1 MKPIPQS
8 PRRPA
13 ILHRQEGFTL
23 ILALTVLL
31 ITSLLLVAAFTAANG
46 EVHLTNTDR
55 AQKKAYYAAEAG
67 IEDYEYHLTQDGN
80 YLSYCTEGPAAT
92 NKALNQNGETIHRAT
107 VPSTNGEPTNEQ
119 YAIQLLPA
127 ESASKEDP
135 NWASD
140 PHCDQNHLVESMV
153 EEKGSATGTFRIEST
168 GYSSGA
174 ESTIVA
180 TFRNANFVSYVW
192 YTKYETGDPAIYGPP
207 PTANPPYPTALP
219 NYFAECGEFYPK
231 RPPQGRLEISGV
243 KYPERCLNNFF
254 INGESVNGPLHT
266 ADHGGVCG
274 SPTFGRNENDRIEF
288 GNGGNPTGEGFSN
301 EAPCGEAA
309 TPTFKG
315 KHILPKEALSIE
327 PPPGDE
333 ELKHLVEPAYLYA
346 GKTEFVLEG
355 NTMTVNKYALNSK
368 GEVEITPTKG
378 VEYPPNGI
386 IYVTG
391 GCPEAYTPYGPK
403 PKYYPNEVAAGSDTT
418 CGNVYVHGEYK
429 KSLTIAAENDVVI
442 NGNLTTPVNSE
453 GTPTTNDLLG
463 LIANNFVRV
472 YHPVVEA
479 YEGKA
484 PEFSTI
490 RSELEGALHKET
502 IRVEAQGALAN
513 ELKIEVKESGA
524 EFEVLVLNGTSEK
537 LETTGLL
544 KEAKQLLTLTSPYV
558 VYGEGAKYAEGKA
571 EKLKALP
578 AASLGHKE
586 VVKIEAK
593 NPKLGK
599 ELEVEV
605 KETGPKFEVVV
616 YTIESETLKELEKF
630 GPYTTAKE
638 LTEHTSPNVVF
649 AKGAKYSEG
658 EKEKLKKSTGKW
670 LDSKCNENGQKKIE
684 TFNSTVRECE
694 YTDEAAE
701 CDAPNSSKD
710 LIEPTIYAAMLAVK
724 HAVIVDN
731 FTCGAATLKNLDV
744 YGAVAGLYT
753 NGFTGEFSGSTII
766 HGYPYDANYDNRL
779 QVEEPPHFLNPV
791 QAAWY
796 VQRQTIAPNP

>member
-1 MKPIPQS
+1 MKLTPQS

-23 ILALTVLL
+23 ILVLTVLL

-80 YLSYCTEGPAAT
+80 YLSYCTKPKPA
-92 NKALNQNGETIHRAT
+92 NPALNQVGSTTNRAT
-107 VPSTNGEPTNEQ
+107 VPPAKEGEATNEQ

-127 ESASKEDP
+127 ESDP
-135 NWASD
+135 FPKDHECD
-140 PHCDQNHLVESMV
+140 PNHLVETMV
-153 EEKGSATGTFRIEST
+153 EEQGSATGTFRIEST
-168 GYSSGA
+168 GYSSGS

-207 PTANPPYPTALP
+207 PTSNPPYPTSLP
-219 NYFAECGEFYPK
+219 NYFTECGEFYPK

-254 INGESVNGPLHT
+254 ISGESVNGPLHT

-288 GNGGNPTGEGFSN
+288 GNGGNPEGEGFSN
-301 EAPCGEAA
+301 EAPCGAAA

-333 ELKHLVEPAYLYA
+333 ELKHLVESAYLYA

-368 GEVEITPTKG
+368 GEVEITPTHG

-391 GCPEAYTPYGPK
+391 GCAEAFTPYGPK
-403 PKYYPNEVAAGSDTT
+403 PKYYPNEVAAASDTT

-429 KSLTIAAENDVVI
+429 KSLTIAAENDVII
-442 NGNLTTPVNSE
+442 NGNLTTPVNGE
-453 GTPTTNDLLG
+453 GAPTTNALLG

-484 PEFSTI
+484 PEFGTI

-502 IRVEAQGALAN
+502 IRVEAQGALAS
-513 ELKIEVKESGA
+513 ELKIEVKESGG
-524 EFEVLVLNGTSEK
+524 EFEVLVLNGKSEK

-558 VYGEGAKYAEGKA
+558 IYGEGAKYAEGKA
-571 EKLKALP
+571 EKLKAL
-578 AASLGHKE
+578 AAGSLGHKE

-593 NPKLGK
+593 SPKLGK
-599 ELEVEV
+599 ELRIEV
-605 KETGPKFEVVV
+605 KESGPEYEVVV
-616 YTIESETLKELEKF
+616 LNEKLEPLQKIEKLKSAEGL
-630 GPYTTAKE
+630 
-638 LTEHTSPNVVF
+638 VVGC
-649 AKGAKYSEG
+649 ASSYVVCKGGTNYSEG
-658 EKEKLKKSTGKW
+658 KTEKLKKNSGKW
-670 LDSKCNENGQKKIE
+670 LDEKCNENGQKKIE
-684 TFNSTVRECE
+684 IFNSTVRECE

-701 CDAPNSSKD
+701 CDAPNNEAKD
-710 LIEPTIYAAMLAVK
+710 LKEPTIYAAMLAVK

-731 FTCGAATLKNLDV
+731 FTCGAANLNNLNV

-766 HGYPYDANYDNRL
+766 HGYPYNANYDNRL